1 MDLDLYQAQKAIE
14 NVKLALKGHG
24 IVILVSPCWDG
35 IGIRAFYDLLAAGGD
50 VMKKIKAGYR
60 LGYHKAAKLVELER
74 RAKLFAVTNLQPE
87 TLNAI
92 SIAPY
97 KDIQSAFDAATKLTG
112 DNSRVLVAL
121 DGCLTVPVP
130 RN

>member
-1 MDLDLYQAQKAIE
+1 
-14 NVKLALKGHG
+14 
-24 IVILVSPCWDG
+24 
-35 IGIRAFYDLLAAGGD
+35 
-50 VMKKIKAGYR
+50 MKKIKAGYR

-97 KDIQSAFDAATKLTG
+97 KDIQSAFDAATKLKG